1 MVFPDVLANIALRIR
16 NSLNLDQILD
26 TTVGE
31 VRQWLNCD
39 RVLIYRFNPD
49 WSGLVMVE
57 SVNNAAW
64 SIMGRVI
71 ADPCFQ
77 QSWLEPYR
85 HGRVA
90 SIEDIYAKDLTP
102 CYVEFLK
109 QYQIRAN
116 LVVPIL
122 LSLDGA
128 YKPRSAFGW
137 EDSLPKRD
145 RPNSFGGQRLE
156 QSNATSSIPR
166 LWGLLIAHECDQP
179 RKWQQTEIDFLQQL
193 ATHVAIAIQ
202 QSMLFEQLQ
211 QSRVDLEQR
220 VSDRTAEL
228 ETANRQLQQLN
239 QELTRSNHDL
249 QQFAYI
255 ASHDLREPLRMV
267 TSFTQLLAK
276 RYSGQL
282 DAEADQIIHF
292 AVDGAERME
301 VLIEG
306 LLAYCR
312 LGSPTETFKLIDC
325 EAVLDQALSNLQL
338 AIAETNAQISRIP
351 LPTVI
356 GDASQ
361 LTQLFQNLIANSIKY
376 RGEATPIIE
385 IGARKQEQEYLFWV
399 KDNGIGINSQYSDRI
414 FQIFQRL
421 HTKQEYPGTGIGLA
435 ICHKIVEHHDG
446 RIWVESEI
454 PPGKA
459 TSRSSDRWSNLQQGA
474 TFYFTLRNKKAL
486 IP

>member
-16 NSLNLDQILD
+16 QSLNLDQILH
-26 TTVGE
+26 TTVAE

-57 SVNNAAW
+57 SVNNLAW

-77 QSWLEPYR
+77 QGWLEPYR
-85 HGRVA
+85 NGRVA
-90 SIEDIYAKDLTP
+90 STEDIYLKDLTP
-102 CYVEFLK
+102 CYVEFLE
-109 QYQIRAN
+109 QYQVRAN

-122 LSLDGA
+122 LSLD
-128 YKPRSAFGW
+128 
-137 EDSLPKRD
+137 
-145 RPNSFGGQRLE
+145 
-156 QSNATSSIPR
+156 QSNTASSAPH
-166 LWGLLIAHECDQP
+166 LWGLLIAHECSQS
-179 RKWQQTEIDFLQQL
+179 RKWQPTEINFLQQL
-193 ATHVAIAIQ
+193 ANHVAIAIQ
-202 QSMLFEQLQ
+202 QSRLFEQLQ
-211 QSRVDLEQR
+211 HTNQALEQSKANLEQR

-228 ETANRQLQQLN
+228 ATVNRQLQQLN
-239 QELTRSNHDL
+239 QELVRSNHEL

-282 DAEADQIIHF
+282 DAEADKIIHF
-292 AVDGAERME
+292 AVDGATRME

-312 LGSPTETFKLIDC
+312 LGSQTETFKEIDC
-325 EAVLDQALSNLQL
+325 EAILDRALSNLQL
-338 AIAETNAQISRIP
+338 TIEETKTQIIRNP

-356 GDASQ
+356 GDAAQ
-361 LTQLFQNLIANSIKY
+361 LIQLFQNLIANGIKY
-376 RGEATPIIE
+376 RGEASPIIK
-385 IGARKQEQEYLFWV
+385 IGAKAQEQEWLFWV
-399 KDNGIGINSQYSDRI
+399 KDNGIGIDPKYSDRI

-435 ICHKIVEHHDG
+435 ICQKIVEHHDG
-446 RIWVESEI
+446 KIWLES
-454 PPGKA
+454 KV
-459 TSRSSDRWSNLQQGA
+459 QQGA
-474 TFYFTLRNKKAL
+474 TFYFTLRNVSVQRIL
-486 IP
+486 IS

>member
-1 MVFPDVLANIALRIR
+1 MVASDVLANIALHIR
-16 NSLNLDQILD
+16 QSLNLDQILD
-26 TTVGE
+26 TTVAE
-31 VRQWLNCD
+31 MRQWLNCD

-57 SVNNAAW
+57 SVNNPSW

-77 QSWLEPYR
+77 QTWLEPYR
-85 HGRVA
+85 NGRVA
-90 SIEDIYAKDLTP
+90 STENIYVDQVTP
-102 CYVEFLK
+102 CYVEFLE
-109 QYQIRAN
+109 QYQVRAN

-122 LSLDGA
+122 LSLDQ
-128 YKPRSAFGW
+128 
-137 EDSLPKRD
+137 SLDP
-145 RPNSFGGQRLE
+145 SEL
-156 QSNATSSIPR
+156 SSPAPH
-166 LWGLLIAHECDQP
+166 LWGLMIAHECDQP

-202 QSMLFEQLQ
+202 QSILFEQLQ
-211 QSRVDLEQR
+211 DSNQALEQSKTNLEQR

-239 QELTRSNHDL
+239 QELIRSNHEL

-282 DAEADQIIHF
+282 DAEADKIIHF

-312 LGSPTETFKLIDC
+312 LGSQTETFKSIDC
-325 EAVLDQALSNLQL
+325 EAILDRALSNLQL
-338 AIAETNAQISRIP
+338 AIEETKTQIIRNP

-356 GDASQ
+356 GDVAQ
-361 LTQLFQNLIANSIKY
+361 LIQLFQNLIANGIKY
-376 RGEATPIIE
+376 CGEASPIIE
-385 IGARKQEQEYLFWV
+385 IGAKAQGDEWLFWV
-399 KDNGIGINSQYSDRI
+399 KDNGIGIDPQYSDRI

-421 HTKQEYPGTGIGLA
+421 HTRQEYPGTGIGLA

-446 RIWVESEI
+446 RIWVES
-454 PPGKA
+454 PVHLRKTKVPAG
-459 TSRSSDRWSNLQQGA
+459 DRWSKVQQGA
-474 TFYFTLRNKKAL
+474 TFYFTLRNKKDL

>member
-57 SVNNAAW
+57 SVNNGAW

-128 YKPRSAFGW
+128 YTKQSGASKP
-137 EDSLPKRD
+137 
-145 RPNSFGGQRLE
+145 PNSFGGQRLD
-156 QSNATSSIPR
+156 QSKATASIPR

-376 RGEATPIIE
+376 RGEETPIIE
-385 IGARKQEQEYLFWV
+385 IGAREQEQEYLFWV
-399 KDNGIGINSQYSDRI
+399 KDNGIGINPQYSDRI

-446 RIWVESEI
+446 RIWVES
-454 PPGKA
+454 
-459 TSRSSDRWSNLQQGA
+459 NLQQGA
-474 TFYFTLRNKKAL
+474 TFYFTFRNKKAL

>member
-1 MVFPDVLANIALRIR
+1 MVFSDVLANIALRIR
-16 NSLNLDQILD
+16 QSLNLDQILD

-49 WSGLVMVE
+49 WSGLVLVE
-57 SVNNAAW
+57 SVNNEAW

-71 ADPCFQ
+71 ADPCFEQ
-77 QSWLEPYR
+77 TWLEPYR

-90 SIEDIYAKDLTP
+90 STDDIYTQDLTP
-102 CYVEFLK
+102 CYVEFLE
-109 QYQIRAN
+109 QYQVRAN

-122 LSLDGA
+122 LSL
-128 YKPRSAFGW
+128 
-137 EDSLPKRD
+137 
-145 RPNSFGGQRLE
+145 E
-156 QSNATSSIPR
+156 QSQSDAVSPAPS

-179 RKWQQTEIDFLQQL
+179 RKWQQVEIDFLQQL

-228 ETANRQLQQLN
+228 EATNRQLQQLN

-276 RYSGQL
+276 RYAGQL
-282 DAEADQIIHF
+282 DADADQIINF

-301 VLIEG
+301 VLIDG

-312 LGSPTETFKLIDC
+312 LGSQADTFQLVNC
-325 EAVLDQALSNLQL
+325 EEILDQVLANLQL
-338 AIAETNAQISRIP
+338 AITETNTQISRTA
-351 LPTVI
+351 LPTII

-361 LTQLFQNLIANSIKY
+361 LIQLFQNLIANSIKY
-376 RGEATPIIE
+376 RTDAAPVIE
-385 IGARKQEQEYLFWV
+385 IGAAQQEQEWLFWV
-399 KDNGIGINSQYSDRI
+399 KDNGIGIDPQYGDRI

-421 HTKQEYPGTGIGLA
+421 HTRQEYPGTGIGLA
-435 ICHKIVEHHDG
+435 ICHKIVEYHDG
-446 RIWVESEI
+446 KIWVESN
-454 PPGKA
+454 PP
-459 TSRSSDRWSNLQQGA
+459 QGS
-474 TFYFTLRNKKAL
+474 TFYFTVPNKRAL
-486 IP
+486 VPLIFN